1 MAPSSK
7 PERCVPRGKRV
18 VRRLCR
24 VKIVDCHR
32 FSVVALSS
40 AVTEAVFDKSKGT
53 VCLKTFNLYKK
64 ILTFSKGVVAL
75 LNEIRDVNVEEETVR
90 YFGKG
95 YLVVLRFVT
104 GFSHPLTQSAVLGC
118 RSDVEAVAK
127 LITSFLE
134 LDRIESQE
142 DLSQSSETEASDADE
157 PQDKYQ

>member
-1 MAPSSK
+1 LNELNTCLPTLY
-7 PERCVPRGKRV
+7 R
-18 VRRLCR
+18 
-24 VKIVDCHR
+24 KIV
-32 FSVVALSS
+32 
-40 AVTEAVFDKSKGT
+40 
-53 VCLKTFNLYKK
+53 KTLIKAGNM
-64 ILTFSKGVVAL
+64 IVAL

-95 YLVVLRFVT
+95 YMVVLRFVT

-134 LDRIESQE
+134 LDRVESHQ

-157 PQDKYQ
+157 PQDKY